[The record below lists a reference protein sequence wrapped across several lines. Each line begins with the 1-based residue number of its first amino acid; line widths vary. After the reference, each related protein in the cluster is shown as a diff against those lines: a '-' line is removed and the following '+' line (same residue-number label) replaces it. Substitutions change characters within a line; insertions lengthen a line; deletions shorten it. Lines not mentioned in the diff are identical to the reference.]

1 MALETL
7 LALVL
12 VAVLAALALL
22 AVAPGPAGGRVR
34 SLLVRPGHRVEE
46 TVAHQADVAASLPRS
61 DRSVVRYHET
71 GDPSDLRPAALDRVI
86 RVGTWVFLFVVTTIV
101 AVTNLWGDN
110 EGPILVL
117 LVLAG
122 LYTFVLHELVP
133 PRVPDSLLLI
143 VEGALAVL
151 FASVLV
157 ALTGGAASPFFF
169 ALPLIVV
176 GAAIVVPPGIAL
188 ALTTGAGLAYLAAVL
203 SGQPP
208 IDASWIATVGVNL
221 VALGLLAYVGMAIGR
236 EQRRAREDAN
246 RLATIDPLTGLRT
259 RPYLFG
265 ALERELA
272 RSQRTGRAFCLL
284 MIDLDD
290 LKVINDRHGHL
301 AGDRALRLVG
311 DVIRA
316 GTRLIDTG
324 ARFGGDEFVVLLPET
339 DPTGGWVLAEK
350 IRNGVSDG
358 GLDLDGARIP
368 TSVSVGL
375 VSCPQ
380 DADTLGELLERADEA
395 MYRSKRGGRDRTT
408 GVPVMDEA
416 ARGVAAGTAPQPDVP
431 APGGRGEP
439 V

>member
-1 MALETL
+1 MSLETL
-7 LALVL
+7 LAIVP
-12 VAVLAALALL
+12 VAVLAGLALL
-22 AVAPGPAGGRVR
+22 AVAPGSARRVR
-34 SLLVRPGHRVEE
+34 GPLARPGHRSDQA
-46 TVAHQADVAASLPRS
+46 VARGADATGGPSSV
-61 DRSVVRYHET
+61 DGSVVGYET
-71 GDPSDLRPAALDRVI
+71 SDPADLQPAALDRVI
-86 RVGTWVFLFVVTTIV
+86 RVGTWVFLFVVATIV
-101 AVTNLWGDN
+101 VVTDLWGDN
-110 EGPILVL
+110 ERPIMVL
-117 LVLAG
+117 LALAG

-133 PRVPDSLLLI
+133 PRVSASLLLI

-151 FASVLV
+151 FASVLI

-188 ALTTGAGLAYLAAVL
+188 ALTAGAALAYVAAVL
-203 SGQPP
+203 AGQPA
-208 IDASWIATVGVNL
+208 IDSAWLATVGVNL
-221 VALGLLAYVGMAIGR
+221 AALGLVAYVGMAIGR
-236 EQRRAREDAN
+236 EQRRAREVAN
-246 RLATIDPLTGLRT
+246 RQASVDPLTGLRS

-284 MIDLDD
+284 MLDLDD

-316 GTRLIDTG
+316 GIRVIDTG

-350 IRNGVSDG
+350 IRHGVADA
-358 GLDLDGARIP
+358 GLDVDGARIP
-368 TSVSVGL
+368 TTVSVGL

-408 GVPVMDEA
+408 RIPVMDEA
-416 ARGVAAGTAPQPDVP
+416 ARGVHAAPTEGRQVP
-431 APGGRGEP
+431 PAGGRGEP